1 MRITFS
7 ALIVFLFFNII
18 SAQNPE
24 YSSLIIPDS
33 LKQNANAVVRL
44 DQTDIIISS
53 GVSFCIKKKRI
64 VTIFNDHGFSAIEA
78 CENYDKTTT
87 RVKRI
92 KATVLDST
100 GNEIKK
106 FKRKDFRDR
115 TNRIRRLNPD
125 GRFICLNN
133 TTPFKYPYTV
143 IYESELDTYT
153 NIVAHIPQ
161 WIPFFRCMLSI
172 EKSILNVSYPENI
185 GFKKMEFNFPNAKIS
200 KTIESSTK
208 LSYMV
213 TNMPAAISKNFYQ
226 NSNDPFPRVLMLL
239 KYF

>member
-1 MRITFS
+1 MNSLFYSFIF
-7 ALIVFLFFNII
+7 FLFSSMIF
-18 SAQNPE
+18 AQKAE
-24 YSSLIIPDS
+24 YSTALIPDS

-53 GVSFCIKKKRI
+53 GVSFCIKNKRI
-64 VTIFNDHGFSAIEA
+64 VTIFNDHGFSAINA

-115 TNRIRRLNPD
+115 TNRVRRLNPD
-125 GRFICLNN
+125 GRFICLNS

-143 IYESELDTYT
+143 VYESELDTYT
-153 NIVAHIPQ
+153 DIVAHIPQ
-161 WIPFFRCMLSI
+161 WIPFFRCRLSI

-185 GFKKMEFNFPNAKIS
+185 GFKKMEFNFPNAKIN
-200 KTIESSTK
+200 KTLESSTK
-208 LSYMV
+208 LSYLI
-213 TNMPAAISKNFYQ
+213 TNMPAVKCKNFYQ
-226 NSNDPFPRVLMLL
+226 NSNETFPRVLMLL